1 MILRKIIIFLY
12 LNILFL
18 DKFWNNIKE
27 DIWIYIDDNMLKY
40 IGYNRSEYKKN
51 KQDYLNILKENFEFD
66 NDYKLLFSKEFEEFA
81 KRQKLALS
89 NSTAEIEDTTLSM
102 DDDF

>member
-40 IGYNRSEYKKN
+40 IGYNCERES
-51 KQDYLNILKENFEFD
+51 DSI
-66 NDYKLLFSKEFEEFA
+66 EETS
-81 KRQKLALS
+81 LTLD
-89 NSTAEIEDTTLSM
+89 ED
-102 DDDF
+102 F

>member
-1 MILRKIIIFLY
+1 MY

-40 IGYNRSEYKKN
+40 IGYNCERES
-51 KQDYLNILKENFEFD
+51 DSI
-66 NDYKLLFSKEFEEFA
+66 EETS
-81 KRQKLALS
+81 LTLD
-89 NSTAEIEDTTLSM
+89 ED
-102 DDDF
+102 F